1 MKRKGSILIV
11 DDEAEHITFYRKLL
25 SDDGFDVKSAI
36 NSSEAYKW
44 MENTT
49 FDIILLDIVLR
60 NESGF
65 DILKKVK
72 DDARF
77 DLTMVIMISG
87 ALISSEQQA
96 KGLELGADG
105 YITRPLGAREFLARM
120 NAFMRHI
127 KTLAALKKSEERFQ
141 KIINK
146 NPDAIMIVEPS
157 GQIKFANPAAEK
169 LFELSMDVLLQHL
182 FGYPLVVG
190 ENAEINI
197 VRKNKEE
204 VVGEMRTI
212 DIEWDGLDT
221 FLTTIRNITDKKK
234 LWEALMQAKEKAE
247 ESEKLKAAFLA
258 NMSHEIRTPMNGILG
273 FTNLLKDNHFSEED
287 QANYIEIIEKSG
299 ERLLNIINDLISI
312 SKVEAGQMEVFVSK
326 TNLKEV
332 LDYILTFF
340 KPETDSKG
348 LYLKQNLQVSP
359 EGLVVN
365 TDREKLYAI
374 LTNLV
379 KNAIKY
385 TESGGIEIGVAR
397 QNRRVDF
404 YIKDTGIGIPN
415 DRKDAVFERFV
426 QADIADVRALQ
437 GAGLG
442 LAITKAY
449 VEMLGGK
456 IWLES
461 SVGQGST
468 FYFNLFEKASADLE
482 IKKEETKSD
491 STNKIKKMNILI
503 AEDDETSEMILSLFI
518 KRYCNKLYRA
528 GNGLDAV
535 KLCRENPDIDIIF
548 MDMKMPLM
556 NGYEATREIRTFNQ
570 KVIIIAQTAYGLS
583 GDSEKAIEVG
593 CNHYLSK
600 PIIREELYELLGKYQ
615 SHDT

>member
-1 MKRKGSILIV
+1 
-11 DDEAEHITFYRKLL
+11 
-25 SDDGFDVKSAI
+25 
-36 NSSEAYKW
+36 
-44 MENTT
+44 
-49 FDIILLDIVLR
+49 
-60 NESGF
+60 
-65 DILKKVK
+65 
-72 DDARF
+72 
-77 DLTMVIMISG
+77 
-87 ALISSEQQA
+87 
-96 KGLELGADG
+96 
-105 YITRPLGAREFLARM
+105 
-120 NAFMRHI
+120 
-127 KTLAALKKSEERFQ
+127 
-141 KIINK
+141 
-146 NPDAIMIVEPS
+146 
-157 GQIKFANPAAEK
+157 
-169 LFELSMDVLLQHL
+169 
-182 FGYPLVVG
+182 
-190 ENAEINI
+190 
-197 VRKNKEE
+197 
-204 VVGEMRTI
+204 
-212 DIEWDGLDT
+212 
-221 FLTTIRNITDKKK
+221 
-234 LWEALMQAKEKAE
+234 
-247 ESEKLKAAFLA
+247 
-258 NMSHEIRTPMNGILG
+258 MNGILG

>member
-1 MKRKGSILIV
+1 MKHKGSILIV
-11 DDEAEHITFYRKLL
+11 DDEAENINFYRELL
-25 SDDGFDVKSAI
+25 SKDHFEVKTAF

-44 MENTT
+44 MENTS
-49 FDIILLDIVLR
+49 FDIILLDIVLG

-65 DILKKVK
+65 DILNKVK
-72 DDARF
+72 HDSRF
-77 DLTMVIMISG
+77 DMTKVVMITG

-105 YITRPLGAREFLARM
+105 YITRPLSAREFLARI

-127 KTLAALKKSEERFQ
+127 NTLNALKKSEERFH

-169 LFELSMDVLLQHL
+169 LFELSVDALMQHL

-197 VRKNKEE
+197 LRKNKES

-212 DIEWDGLDT
+212 DIEWEGMDT

-247 ESEKLKAAFLA
+247 ESEKLKTAFLA

-273 FTNLLKDNHFSEED
+273 FTNLLKDNKFSEAD
-287 QANYIEIIEKSG
+287 NARYIEIIEKSG

-340 KPETDSKG
+340 KPETDRKG

-359 EGLVVN
+359 DEFEIH

-385 TESGGIEIGVAR
+385 TDNGGIEIGVSKKNR
-397 QNRRVDF
+397 QVDF
-404 YIKDTGIGIPN
+404 YIKDTGIGIPD
-415 DRKDAVFERFV
+415 DRHTAIFDRFV

-461 SVGQGST
+461 SIGQGST
-468 FYFNLFEKASADLE
+468 FYFNLLEKASADFE
-482 IKKEETKSD
+482 IKKEKPKTD
-491 STNKIKKMNILI
+491 STKKIKKMNMLI
-503 AEDDETSEMILSLFI
+503 AEDDETSEMILSIFI

-528 GNGLDAV
+528 HNGLEAV
-535 KLCRENPDIDIIF
+535 KLCKENPDIDMIF
-548 MDMKMPLM
+548 MDMKMPVM

-583 GDSEKAIEVG
+583 GDAEKAMEAG

-600 PIIREELYELLGKYQ
+600 PIIRENLYQLLRQYQ
-615 SHDT
+615 SLDT